1 MVVIRRTLIR
11 IQTRTLWVT
20 TIQRTMHGRDS
31 IHVLRP
37 DDKLGRTDGGGG
49 DDGTEIL
56 VEVHLRIEKL
66 FIGVKFRS
74 NRGQIE
80 VKKY

>member
-1 MVVIRRTLIR
+1 MVAIRRTLIR
-11 IQTRTLWVT
+11 NQTRTLWVRT
-20 TIQRTMHGRDS
+20 TQRTMHGRDS

-37 DDKLGRTDGGGG
+37 DDKLGRTDGGG

-56 VEVHLRIEKL
+56 VEVHLGIEKL
-66 FIGVKFRS
+66 FIGVKLRS